1 MTTAERWRRIGDL
14 FEAALEQPPEER
26 LGWLRGECSA
36 GADVREEVEEMLAQF
51 ERTGGILDRS
61 TPVPPD
67 GAADS
72 VALAAGGSVG
82 PFRLVREAG
91 RGGMGVVW
99 QAHDPRLGRSVALKF
114 LPAEARWDVRVKARF
129 LVEAR
134 AASALDHP
142 NVCAVHDVGE
152 TAGGVPYIAF
162 AWYEGETLN
171 RRIARGPLPIDEAV
185 NIAAQTARG
194 LQRAHEQG
202 IVHRDIKPSNLM
214 LTPHG
219 DVKILDFG
227 VAHLPSQMELTE
239 SGAVIGTWQYMSPE
253 QVMGDEVGPASD
265 LWSVGVVLYE
275 MLTGQKPFRGKNEAG
290 VTYAILH
297 HDPVPVRELRPEV
310 PRELAEAV
318 QRLLAKSPAERFAD
332 AATLAAVLRGER
344 QAPPPVAALPVPL
357 TSFVGRERELAR
369 VAKLVET
376 CRLVTLTGPGGTG
389 KTRLALETG
398 NAMRAQFHGGVH
410 FVPLSTIA
418 DPDLVADA
426 IAQSLSAVATPLS
439 AVAAVKGALRDAEA
453 LLLLDNF
460 EQVSAAAP
468 LVADLLAACPRLK
481 VIVTS
486 RIALRLAGEH
496 QFPVPPLDEAA
507 VRLFVERAQAVLPDF
522 ALTDANASDVA
533 RLCRRLDGL
542 PLAIELAAARSNL
555 FSPATMLARLEAH
568 QDVLRPP
575 RPTVRPGIA
584 AFVRPW
590 TGATICWR
598 PPSRACS
605 GDFPYSPVE
614 LRWRTSNSCVRSF
627 MTSASTRWTDWRRS
641 WSIASCAARNRAAGS
656 PGFAMLDTI
665 REYSQER
672 LREAGE
678 ERETRDAHARIFLA
692 LAERAEP
699 ELTGARQVEWLN
711 RLEAE
716 HDNLRAALA
725 CFEECGDGPSA
736 MRFGAAIW
744 RFWLVRGH
752 LADGRK
758 RLDHLLSL
766 PDGGADANVRA
777 RVLNGLGTMAHT
789 QGDNWVAREVL
800 AESLR
805 LFRESGD
812 RRGIASV
819 LNNLAWVACEMTDLA
834 LAGELSTEGLRLNR
848 ELGDQ
853 RGTAL
858 ALNNLG
864 WVAVYRDDFATA
876 REYFEQSLALRRAT
890 GDRRGVAFAL
900 SNLGWVTFSL
910 GDAEAAETMLADA
923 ERILEAV
930 NDQTLVRWPRFHKA
944 VVRHAQGNLAG
955 ARVIL
960 ESLRDGWREGDNR
973 SILASV
979 LMELG
984 RLALTEGDA
993 AAAQPLLE
1001 ESRRVWSAI
1010 GGQWGVD
1017 GVDRLMKKAADQ

>member
-568 QDVLRPP
+568 QDVLRTPAPDRPARHRSLRQTMDWSYHLLAPP
-575 RPTVRPGIA
+575 EQSLFRRFSVFAG
-584 AFVRPW
+584 
-590 TGATICWR
+590 GATLEDLEQL
-598 PPSRACS
+598 CS
-605 GDFPYSPVE
+605 KLHDERIDALDGLATLVE
-614 LRWRTSNSCVRSF
+614 HSLLRRQESSGGEPR
-627 MTSASTRWTDWRRS
+627 
-641 WSIASCAARNRAAGS
+641 
-656 PGFAMLDTI
+656 FAMLDTI